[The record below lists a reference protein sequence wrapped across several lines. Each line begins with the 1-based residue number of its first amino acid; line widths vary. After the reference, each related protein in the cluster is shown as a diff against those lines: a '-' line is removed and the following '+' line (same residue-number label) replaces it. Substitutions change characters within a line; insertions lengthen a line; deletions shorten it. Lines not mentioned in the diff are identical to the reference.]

1 MRVPRLRRLETT
13 DSEGLDFTKALKTFL
28 LTSMN
33 KTKRAARNRKR
44 KSEAELVALK
54 IDQISMYD
62 TRRRVEIH
70 NALATRGYGMV
81 VDEVWVREYYE
92 RRTTFL

>member
-1 MRVPRLRRLETT
+1 
-13 DSEGLDFTKALKTFL
+13 
-28 LTSMN
+28 MN

-70 NALATRGYGMV
+70 NALATRGYGMT
-81 VDEVWVREYYE
+81 VDEVWVRGYYE

>member
-1 MRVPRLRRLETT
+1 
-13 DSEGLDFTKALKTFL
+13 
-28 LTSMN
+28 MN

-70 NALATRGYGMV
+70 NALATRGYGIV

-92 RRTTFL
+92 RRTTFLEINKV